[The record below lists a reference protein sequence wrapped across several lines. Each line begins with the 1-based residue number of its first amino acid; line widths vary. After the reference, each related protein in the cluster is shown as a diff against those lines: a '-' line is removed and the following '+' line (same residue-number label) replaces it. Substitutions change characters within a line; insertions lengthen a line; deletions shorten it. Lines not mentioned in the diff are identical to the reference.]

1 MCPCSQGREVCN
13 CGLAQDPIP
22 TDWGDIED
30 EKSRM
35 SGLVVL
41 LGYALGIVSLIGALA
56 LAL

>member
-1 MCPCSQGREVCN
+1 MNDPYEEA
-13 CGLAQDPIP
+13 GLGVQDPIP

-35 SGLVVL
+35 SGLVAL
-41 LGYALGIVSLIGALA
+41 LLYALGIVSLIGALA